1 MSSSKLFLNEECVVE
16 YLGEESIVLQISTG
30 RYHHLNYIGSKILN
44 EVKLSNPTRSELI
57 QGLERQYKSAEINFD
72 VNEFLDDLIE
82 RNIVLQRWVAFS

>member
-1 MSSSKLFLNEECVVE
+1 MFLNEECVVE

-30 RYHHLNYIGSKILN
+30 KYHHLNYIGSKILN

-57 QGLERQYKSAEINFD
+57 EGLEGQYKSAEISFD

-82 RNIVLQRWVAFS
+82 RNIVLQR